1 MFGRQVQAVNLHAQA
16 VRLLRRF
23 LFVAVLV
30 CGAFFVA
37 AMHNIQSWAPS
48 PIPESTLIVEGSSK
62 ATYEPFLPVVG
73 DTGKDSTEA
82 IQPPAGQYFG
92 FSSSSP
98 EERPTST
105 SLPTAPSRVTYLPCG
120 GMTLSN
126 REIRGICWLGLE
138 SSTSELA
145 VLVR

>member
-1 MFGRQVQAVNLHAQA
+1 MFGRQVQAVNLHAQG

-30 CGAFFVA
+30 CGGFFVA
-37 AMHNIQSWAPS
+37 AMHNIQSWARS
-48 PIPESTLIVEGSSK
+48 PTPENTLIAEGSSK
-62 ATYEPFLPVVG
+62 ATYEPFLPVAG
-73 DTGKDSTEA
+73 DTGKDSTET
-82 IQPPAGQYFG
+82 IPPGQYFG
-92 FSSSSP
+92 FSNSSP

-105 SLPTAPSRVTYLPCG
+105 SSQTAPSRVTYLPCG
-120 GMTLSN
+120 GMTLSV